1 MQESGIF
8 DGQGSDDGLSSP
20 RSGRNHISRELANL
34 TFQIEELLRRY
45 NEGAESRGQEKRLDT
60 LERSKFNVASDLSYC
75 RQRIQEFEKRLSQMN
90 DITYMRSLEDK
101 VNLLLV
107 DNKRLEEERAEIEE
121 AENDT
126 RYLCQRYLCNSYFA
140 NIRKKIAHEIHKLSP
155 NIISISDWRRKSAS

>member
-1 MQESGIF
+1 
-8 DGQGSDDGLSSP
+8 
-20 RSGRNHISRELANL
+20 
-34 TFQIEELLRRY
+34 
-45 NEGAESRGQEKRLDT
+45 
-60 LERSKFNVASDLSYC
+60 
-75 RQRIQEFEKRLSQMN
+75 MN